1 MSERIDPPEEFP
13 VQTYAMGTALY
24 ARRDDRILVLKRAVG
39 AMAGSWYLPGGAVD
53 PGESLEA
60 GAARE
65 LFEET
70 ALRPVSP
77 LVLIGLVPMH
87 IYDRDMMIVGYACD
101 CGPGDVV
108 LSVEHSDYRWVDP
121 QQFRE
126 ESFSEENV
134 RRIEAANDRIG
145 AIVRGIQRD
154 LDRYLEWHSV
164 ERELSRLRTAARGAG
179 QV

>member
-1 MSERIDPPEEFP
+1 MSEPVDSPEEFP
-13 VQTYAMGTALY
+13 VQSYAMGTAVY
-24 ARRDDRILVLKRAVG
+24 AQRDDRILVLKRAVG

-70 ALRPVSP
+70 ALQPASP

-87 IYDRDMMIVGYACD
+87 IYDRDMLIVGYACD
-101 CGPGDVV
+101 CAPGDVV
-108 LSVEHSDYRWVDP
+108 LSTEHSDYRWVDP
-121 QQFRE
+121 QQFRG
-126 ESFSEENV
+126 ESFAEANV
-134 RRIEAANDRIG
+134 RRIEAADARVG

-154 LDRYLEWHSV
+154 LDRYLAWRSV
-164 ERELSRLRTAARGAG
+164 ERELGRLRRAVPEHG
-179 QV
+179 

>member
-13 VQTYAMGTALY
+13 VQSYAMGTAVY
-24 ARRDDRILVLKRAVG
+24 AQRDDRILVLKRAVG
-39 AMAGSWYLPGGAVD
+39 AMAGSWYLPGGALD

-70 ALRPVSP
+70 ALRPASP

-87 IYDRDMMIVGYACD
+87 IYGRDVLIVGYACD
-101 CGPGDVV
+101 CEPGDVV
-108 LSVEHSDYRWVDP
+108 LSAEHSDFRWVDP
-121 QQFRE
+121 RQFRE

-134 RRIEAANDRIG
+134 RRIETANARIG

-154 LDRYLEWHSV
+154 LDRYLAWRSV
-164 ERELSRLRTAARGAG
+164 EGELARLRKTVRGPG
-179 QV
+179 